1 MSGQTWIDLAF
12 ETCQFSRIVN
22 HDIVDELIEGNKVL
36 RKAKNE
42 NIAIKFGHPGE
53 IKNFQN
59 SVL

>member
-12 ETCQFSRIVN
+12 ETCQLSCIVN
-22 HDIVDELIEGNKVL
+22 HDIVDELIKANKVL

-42 NIAIKFGHPGE
+42 NIAIKFGNPGE
-53 IKNFQN
+53 SKNFQN